1 MKWSVS
7 RSLLGAT
14 LAALMASLCCIVPLL
29 FLLLGISGIGLSTL
43 TRFEPLRPYAI
54 GITLLLLGIAFWQLY
69 ITLHRCTTCTQSP
82 RWQRGLFWLVSLLSI
97 GLLSVPW
104 FY

>member
-1 MKWSVS
+1 MKGSVS

-29 FLLLGISGIGLSTL
+29 FLLFGISGIGLSTL

-54 GITLLLLGIAFWQLY
+54 GITFLLLGFAFWQLY
-69 ITLHRCTTCTQSP
+69 IRPRRCTTCTQPP
-82 RWQRGLFWLVSLLSI
+82 RWQRGLFWIVTLFSI